1 MLLLSTVMEDIR
13 LSNLLEL
20 FLTVQVSKEL
30 PRQGFLYSGFK
41 RNEADSVAAHSYSVT
56 LFAYLLAKEL
66 KATGWKIDPDKT
78 LKIALLHDL
87 GETITGD
94 IGTYAKDLARGVFDK
109 VEKDAFA
116 LLVRNMLDKKEIMDY
131 FEEYQTLST
140 LEAQTVKFADA
151 LDAFV
156 QGFNT
161 PSANLD
167 DLQVTVR
174 SIARRKLKDKKL
186 AAVFDRALNLIA
198 DRKIGVYKGHVG
210 HQEETQETL

>member
-1 MLLLSTVMEDIR
+1 MEDKR
-13 LSNLLEL
+13 LANLLEV

-41 RNEADSVAAHSYSVT
+41 RNEADSVAAHAYSVT
-56 LFAYLLAKEL
+56 LFSYFLAREL
-66 KATGWKIDPDKT
+66 KSSGWKIDPDKT
-78 LKIALLHDL
+78 MKIALLHDL

-109 VEKDAFA
+109 VERDAYS
-116 LLVRNMLDKKEIMDY
+116 LLVRNMLDKKELLAY
-131 FEEYQTLST
+131 FEEYQKLESV
-140 LEAQTVKFADA
+140 EAQTVKFADA

-167 DLQVTVR
+167 DLKTTVKR
-174 SIARRKLKDKKL
+174 IARKKLKNKKL
-186 AAVFDRALNLIA
+186 SAVFDTALNLIS
-198 DRKIGVYKGHVG
+198 DRKVGVYKGHVG
-210 HQEETQETL
+210 NQNETQATL

>member
-1 MLLLSTVMEDIR
+1 MEDNEIA
-13 LSNLLEL
+13 NILEL

-41 RNEADSVAAHSYSVT
+41 RNEADSVAAHSYSVS
-56 LFAYLLAKEL
+56 LFAFVLARELQKE
-66 KATGWKIDPDKT
+66 GWEIDPDKT

-109 VEKDAFA
+109 VEKDAFS
-116 LLVRNMLDKKEIMDY
+116 LLVRNLVNSSEFTGY
-131 FEEYQTLST
+131 FEEYQHLTSA
-140 LEAQTVKFADA
+140 EAQVVKFADA

-161 PSANLD
+161 PSAD
-167 DLQVTVR
+167 HEDLRKTVAY
-174 SIARRKLKDKKL
+174 IVKRKIKNEKL
-186 AAVFDRALNLIA
+186 AALFHRCVQLISEKKA
-198 DRKIGVYKGHVG
+198 TVYKGHIG
-210 HQEETQETL
+210 DHFDKQERL